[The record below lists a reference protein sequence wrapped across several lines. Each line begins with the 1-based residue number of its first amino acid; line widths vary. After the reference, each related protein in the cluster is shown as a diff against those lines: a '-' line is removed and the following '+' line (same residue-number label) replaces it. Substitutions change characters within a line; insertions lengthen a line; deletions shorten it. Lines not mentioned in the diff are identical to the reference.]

1 MRLFLQKKKYDYTED
16 YCNTFITLMM
26 FRSYYVVN

>member
-1 MRLFLQKKKYDYTED
+1 MRLFLQKKKYDYTD